1 MYCIFDYFNRLHI
14 SRCRNVPYN
23 IKTYLL
29 IKRTIFTA
37 KSEKVGMTG
46 LCKSSHSIKA
56 LSFFNCCAQTKM
68 ALLAV
73 HRYCIKNYSDLN
85 IFF

>member
-1 MYCIFDYFNRLHI
+1 MFPTTLQHI
-14 SRCRNVPYN
+14 
-23 IKTYLL
+23 YLL
-29 IKRTIFTA
+29 KETFSQPNLTMF
-37 KSEKVGMTG
+37 EKVGMTG
-46 LCKSSHSIKA
+46 LYKSSHSIKA
-56 LSFFNCCAQTKM
+56 LPFNCCAQTKM